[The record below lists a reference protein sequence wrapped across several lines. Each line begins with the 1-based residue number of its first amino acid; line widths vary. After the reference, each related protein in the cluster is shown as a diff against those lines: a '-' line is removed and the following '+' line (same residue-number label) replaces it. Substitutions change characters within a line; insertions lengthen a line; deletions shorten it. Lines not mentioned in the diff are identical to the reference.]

1 MEVSKDGRTWQIGTA
16 SDVDWI
22 AGRPFGYSIATAIPL
37 VFDAYG
43 TFYQADNITA
53 ATHEHAVV
61 ADLLQHTADQSW
73 WLGYLDTGAH
83 DIVFPSA
90 PKVSLYWE
98 WHYVLVKAGPEQALT
113 WRTGHMRDGLTG
125 SLPDLFFP
133 ADRSWLVSA
142 LWDDTWSCIGGP
154 GALIDALEHNP
165 LANARRVQPDQDALP
180 RGLTRE

>member
-1 MEVSKDGRTWQIGTA
+1 MEVSKDGRTWKIGTA

-22 AGRPFGYSIATAIPL
+22 AGRPLGYSIATAIPL
-37 VFDAYG
+37 VFDACA

-53 ATHEHAVV
+53 ETHEHAVV
-61 ADLLQHTADQSW
+61 ADLIQHTADQSW

-83 DIVFPSA
+83 DIVFPYA
-90 PKVSLYWE
+90 PKVSLYWG
-98 WHYVLVKAGPEQALT
+98 WPYVLVKAGPKQALT

-154 GALIDALEHNP
+154 DALIDALQRNP
-165 LANARRVQPDQDALP
+165 LANARRVEPGQDALP
-180 RGLTRE
+180 PGLTHD

>member
-16 SDVDWI
+16 FDVDWI
-22 AGRPFGYSIATAIPL
+22 AGRPGGYSIATAIPL
-37 VFDAYG
+37 VFDAYA
-43 TFYQADNITA
+43 TFYQAHNITA

-61 ADLLQHTADQSW
+61 ADLIQHTADQSW

-113 WRTGHMRDGLTG
+113 
-125 SLPDLFFP
+125 
-133 ADRSWLVSA
+133 
-142 LWDDTWSCIGGP
+142 
-154 GALIDALEHNP
+154 
-165 LANARRVQPDQDALP
+165 
-180 RGLTRE
+180 